1 LKEEVDFADAD
12 ICYKDEAIDDVIS
25 LLKDGKQYEVMWKGF
40 RKKYGEE
47 YIIFEGGDSVKDTM
61 DELEEKVIVR

>member
-1 LKEEVDFADAD
+1 M
-12 ICYKDEAIDDVIS
+12 I
-25 LLKDGKQYEVMWKGF
+25 
-40 RKKYGEE
+40 KKYGEE